1 MARVLRSSVASI
13 LRHWRVFMRKYA
25 AARKLQATARG
36 RAARRNAAAAFSAA
50 KCLQRHWRHRI
61 ERRKR
66 LLVRLWLRWGW
77 KALQTAVLRLRHQR
91 EVALTAVRRW
101 QQSALRV
108 AVNTWTALRREREEA
123 MGRAMAQVKR
133 SQLSR
138 AWQKWR
144 SGQTLRS
151 TMMGWREQAHLSQ
164 SLGKK
169 TLDAALQIQSFLR
182 RRKAQREHD
191 AARILQTIT
200 RSTLERRRCA
210 TSDGSASSVPPQE
223 RSEEDAIETS
233 ALLAETSAAS
243 EHQLRAVARHRKATK
258 VASERAA
265 HIQPGDPTDPN
276 ERPTVESQS
285 GPAVDP
291 NQVKAIRSLKS
302 KYAELKKTLVALEKG
317 DKLRMLR
324 SADDRLANVTM
335 WVEIELKQ
343 LRWQREMGR
352 SRIEHGQPFDLIRRV
367 TWGTTL
373 TPFMR
378 RHVRNAKLAWGCEC
392 VDGSWLSFEASSA
405 EQLRRWVLGLQAL
418 VTKPGQPL
426 IQSTEMDWLQPGESQ
441 ITTTPARISARM
453 NSPDDRAND
462 VIVER
467 FDINQALR
475 EAFDNALRANGDTFA
490 DVHTLAD
497 EIELLLAQSQRH
509 EGVGREDM
517 RALQRVHQALLQHDL
532 GGSNRESV
540 SFTEVVQALTSE
552 EAQQSACLYS
562 RAGPT
567 TLKGAHAGWNQD
579 LASLA
584 RAGLRLGET
593 IEVRMP
599 VFEGKGS
606 SESKWLWRTA
616 VVTRKAAGRY
626 FVEEDEQLRA
636 RLATLSSEGK
646 EHESNDWASLDR
658 LIGFDT
664 LAPTH
669 PRWLSTPLEGGGLP
683 VFELYFPAR
692 RPTRGRSAT
701 DRVGASQFEGFVRWG
716 GLPEQAGFP
725 AVYREGAF
733 IIPRAGGEQNRVW
746 LRATPGYQLLHP
758 TEVIAT
764 LQEGDDEWHASVRV
778 EGGLLFLQGE
788 ACPASLL
795 NGQRPTKK
803 GARDEL
809 AFDLE
814 RCTLTDSP
822 GGKLAVLGPD
832 VQRRYESDD
841 AALLLKPCGSSL
853 AQPGGGGTRD
863 PADVSADLRKDI
875 CARQRKTFEWRRLR
889 QPNLVPTIS
898 ADLANG

>member
-1 MARVLRSSVASI
+1 
-13 LRHWRVFMRKYA
+13 
-25 AARKLQATARG
+25 
-36 RAARRNAAAAFSAA
+36 
-50 KCLQRHWRHRI
+50 
-61 ERRKR
+61 
-66 LLVRLWLRWGW
+66 
-77 KALQTAVLRLRHQR
+77 
-91 EVALTAVRRW
+91 
-101 QQSALRV
+101 
-108 AVNTWTALRREREEA
+108 
-123 MGRAMAQVKR
+123 
-133 SQLSR
+133 
-138 AWQKWR
+138 
-144 SGQTLRS
+144 
-151 TMMGWREQAHLSQ
+151 
-164 SLGKK
+164 
-169 TLDAALQIQSFLR
+169 
-182 RRKAQREHD
+182 
-191 AARILQTIT
+191 
-200 RSTLERRRCA
+200 
-210 TSDGSASSVPPQE
+210 
-223 RSEEDAIETS
+223 
-233 ALLAETSAAS
+233 
-243 EHQLRAVARHRKATK
+243 
-258 VASERAA
+258 
-265 HIQPGDPTDPN
+265 
-276 ERPTVESQS
+276 
-285 GPAVDP
+285 
-291 NQVKAIRSLKS
+291 
-302 KYAELKKTLVALEKG
+302 
-317 DKLRMLR
+317 
-324 SADDRLANVTM
+324 
-335 WVEIELKQ
+335 
-343 LRWQREMGR
+343 
-352 SRIEHGQPFDLIRRV
+352 
-367 TWGTTL
+367 
-373 TPFMR
+373 
-378 RHVRNAKLAWGCEC
+378 VRNAKLAWSCEC

-426 IQSTEMDWLQPGESQ
+426 IQATDLDWVQPGESQ
-441 ITTTPARISARM
+441 ISTTPAQISAST
-453 NSPDDRAND
+453 NLPDDRAND
-462 VIVER
+462 VIEER

-475 EAFDNALRANGDTFA
+475 EAFDNALRAIGEFA

-517 RALQRVHQALLQHDL
+517 RALQRVHQALLQDL
-532 GGSNRESV
+532 GCSNRESV

-552 EAQQSACLYS
+552 EDQQSACLYS
-562 RAGPT
+562 RAGP

-626 FVEEDEQLRA
+626 FAEEDEQLRA
-636 RLATLSSEGK
+636 RLATLEGK
-646 EHESNDWASLDR
+646 GHQSNNDWASLDR
-658 LIGFDT
+658 LIQFDA

-683 VFELYFPAR
+683 VFELFFPAR

-733 IIPRAGGEQNRVW
+733 IIPRAGGGQNRVW

-764 LQEGDDEWHASVRV
+764 LQGGDDEWLAAVRV

-788 ACPASLL
+788 ACPPTLL
-795 NGQRPTKK
+795 SGQRPTKK

-841 AALLLKPCGSSL
+841 AALLLEPCGSSL
-853 AQPGGGGTRD
+853 AQPGGGETRD

-875 CARQRKTFEWRRLR
+875 CARQRNTFEWRRLR

-898 ADLANG
+898 A